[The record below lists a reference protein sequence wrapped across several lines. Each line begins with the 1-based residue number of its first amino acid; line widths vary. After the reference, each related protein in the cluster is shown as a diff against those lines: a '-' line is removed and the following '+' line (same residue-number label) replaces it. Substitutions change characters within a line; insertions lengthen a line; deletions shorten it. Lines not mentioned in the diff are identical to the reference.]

1 VSFLR
6 RPSLPSWGGQF
17 DGPTLVVTVN
27 ERELKMNK
35 KIISGTF
42 WLSFG
47 SIFSRILGILYL
59 IPWLYMIGSPYHQTA
74 AQALFNTAYT
84 PYALFIALGTAG
96 FPSAVARR
104 VAYFNGKD
112 EPQNARRVGQ
122 IGFVVLLV
130 SGVICGFLL
139 YILAPLIAHNS
150 PVKSTADAI
159 VAIRS
164 LVPAIIILPS
174 MSVLRGWFQGNSD
187 LKPYGISQLWE
198 QFIRIV
204 TILLGTYLIIEVF
217 GKSYRYAVFVS
228 VFAAFVGALAS
239 YAYLLNQLRGY
250 RAPAGNPDDRMSTSE
265 LFQMIKVVV
274 YESIPFIL
282 VGSGITLCQL
292 FDQLFFKQIMQG
304 VLHFSAI
311 HTQYAF
317 TIFSANPN
325 KITTVVVSLAMAISE
340 TSLPLISSKISDVQG
355 NRQGIQ
361 RDIDSNLNL
370 MIFFLLPAVLMVCAL
385 SYPIY
390 GIFFN
395 FDKLGGTYLIYN
407 VLQSFILGMAINVL
421 TVMQALRMS
430 KKATWILLVGL
441 AVKLV
446 LQYPLVY
453 FWQGLGAIIATSVA
467 FGVVLLASLHV
478 IRQHYSLNLH
488 HLGKIG
494 LVNLGLLVVIG
505 LLSLGSNLL
514 FPVVGLHSK
523 FVAMVYVAVWGL
535 IYLGIYLV
543 LANRSGLTEQLFH
556 KKLGYKYFRYKHF
569 G

>member
-1 VSFLR
+1 
-6 RPSLPSWGGQF
+6 
-17 DGPTLVVTVN
+17 
-27 ERELKMNK
+27 MNK

-47 SIFSRILGILYL
+47 SIASRILGIVYL

-112 EPQNARRVGQ
+112 EPENARRVGH
-122 IGFVVLLV
+122 IGFAVMLL
-130 SGVICGFLL
+130 SGVICGVLL
-139 YILAPLIAHNS
+139 YGLAPLIARNS
-150 PVKSTADAI
+150 PVASTNDAI
-159 VAIRS
+159 IAIRS
-164 LVPAIIILPS
+164 LVPAIVILPS

-187 LKPYGISQLWE
+187 LKPFGISQLWE
-198 QFIRIV
+198 QFVRIV
-204 TILLGTYLIIEVF
+204 TILVGTYLIIEVF
-217 GKSYRYAVFVS
+217 GNNYKYAVFVS
-228 VFAAFVGALAS
+228 VFAAFVGAVAS
-239 YAYLLNQLRGY
+239 YAYLLKKLAAYRQPTTSTANQASRRDLLR
-250 RAPAGNPDDRMSTSE
+250 
-265 LFQMIKVVV
+265 MIRVIV
-274 YESIPFIL
+274 YESIPFIF

-304 VLHFSAI
+304 ALHFSAV

-340 TSLPLISSKISDVQG
+340 TSLPLISSKIADIQA
-355 NRQGIQ
+355 NRTGIQ
-361 RDIDSNLNL
+361 RDITSNLNL
-370 MIFFLLPAVLMVCAL
+370 MVVCLLPAVLMVCAL

-395 FDKLGGTYLIYN
+395 FDRLGGTYLIYN

-430 KKATWILLVGL
+430 KRATVILLEGL
-441 AVKLV
+441 AIKLV

-453 FWQGLGAIIATSVA
+453 LWQGLGAILATGIA
-467 FGVVLLASLHV
+467 FGFVLYMSVRV
-478 IRQHYSLNLH
+478 IRRHYALNLH
-488 HLGKIG
+488 SLKTIG
-494 LVNLGLLVVIG
+494 LVNLAFLAVILLITVGMHLV
-505 LLSLGSNLL
+505 
-514 FPVVGLHSK
+514 FPLTELTSK
-523 FVAMVYVAVWGL
+523 LVAMVYVAVFGL
-535 IYLGIYLV
+535 LYLAIYLLLI
-543 LANRSGLTEQLFH
+543 NRTGLSEQLFH

>member
-1 VSFLR
+1 
-6 RPSLPSWGGQF
+6 
-17 DGPTLVVTVN
+17 
-27 ERELKMNK
+27 MNK

-47 SIFSRILGILYL
+47 SIVSRILGIIYL

-112 EPQNARRVGQ
+112 EPENARRVGR
-122 IGFVVLLV
+122 IGFAVMLA
-130 SGVICGFLL
+130 SGVLCGILL
-139 YILAPLIAHNS
+139 YALAPTIARNS
-150 PVKSTADAI
+150 PVDSTANAI
-159 VAIRS
+159 IAIRS
-164 LVPAIIILPS
+164 LVPAIVILPS

-187 LKPYGISQLWE
+187 LKPFGISQLWE

-204 TILLGTYLIIEVF
+204 TILVGTYLIIEAF
-217 GKSYRYAVFVS
+217 GNNYKYAVFVS

-239 YAYLLNQLRGY
+239 YAYLLRKLAAY
-250 RAPAGNPDDRMSTSE
+250 RAPAGTTLGPKASNRD
-265 LFQMIKVVV
+265 LLQMIRVIV
-274 YESIPFIL
+274 YESIPFIF

-304 VLHFSAI
+304 VLHFTAV

-325 KITTVVVSLAMAISE
+325 KITTVVISLAMAISE
-340 TSLPLISSKISDVQG
+340 TSLPLISSKIANIQA
-355 NRQGIQ
+355 NRDGIQ
-361 RDIDSNLNL
+361 RDISSNLNL
-370 MIFFLLPAVLMVCAL
+370 MVVFLLPAVLMVCAL

-395 FDKLGGTYLIYN
+395 FDRLGGSYLIYN

-430 KKATWILLVGL
+430 KKATWILLGGL
-441 AVKLV
+441 ALKLI

-453 FWQGLGAIIATSVA
+453 FWQGLGAILATSIA
-467 FGVVLLASLHV
+467 FAVVLFNSLRV
-478 IRQHYSLNLH
+478 IRQYYPLHLRSLL
-488 HLGKIG
+488 KIG
-494 LVNLGLLVVIG
+494 GVNLILLGVILVITG
-505 LLSLGSNLL
+505 GMHLV
-514 FPVVGLHSK
+514 FPVGAITSK
-523 FVAMVYVAVWGL
+523 IVAMVYVAVFGL
-535 IYLGIYLV
+535 LYLAIYLFLLNRFGI
-543 LANRSGLTEQLFH
+543 AEGLFH

>member
-1 VSFLR
+1 
-6 RPSLPSWGGQF
+6 
-17 DGPTLVVTVN
+17 
-27 ERELKMNK
+27 MNK

-47 SIFSRILGILYL
+47 SIASRILGIVYL

-112 EPQNARRVGQ
+112 EPENARRVGH
-122 IGFVVLLV
+122 IGFAVMLLSGVVCGVLLY
-130 SGVICGFLL
+130 G
-139 YILAPLIAHNS
+139 LAPLIARNS
-150 PVKSTADAI
+150 PVASTNDAI
-159 VAIRS
+159 IAIRS
-164 LVPAIIILPS
+164 LVPAIVILPS

-187 LKPYGISQLWE
+187 LKPFGISQLWE

-204 TILLGTYLIIEVF
+204 TILVGTYLIIEVF
-217 GKSYRYAVFVS
+217 GNNYKYAVFVS
-228 VFAAFVGALAS
+228 VFAAFVGAVAS
-239 YAYLLNQLRGY
+239 YAYLLKKLAAYRQLTTSTANQASRRNLLR
-250 RAPAGNPDDRMSTSE
+250 
-265 LFQMIKVVV
+265 MIRVIV
-274 YESIPFIL
+274 YESIPFIF

-304 VLHFSAI
+304 ALHFSAV

-340 TSLPLISSKISDVQG
+340 TSLPLISSKIADIQA
-355 NRQGIQ
+355 NRTGIQ
-361 RDIDSNLNL
+361 RDITSNLNL
-370 MIFFLLPAVLMVCAL
+370 MVVCLLPAVLMVCAL

-395 FDKLGGTYLIYN
+395 FDRLGGTYLIYN

-430 KKATWILLVGL
+430 KRATMILLEGL
-441 AVKLV
+441 AIKLV

-453 FWQGLGAIIATSVA
+453 LWQGLGAILATGIA
-467 FGVVLLASLHV
+467 FGFVLYMSVRV
-478 IRQHYSLNLH
+478 IRRHYALNLH
-488 HLGKIG
+488 SLKTIG
-494 LVNLGLLVVIG
+494 LVNLAFLAVILLITVGMHLV
-505 LLSLGSNLL
+505 
-514 FPVVGLHSK
+514 FPMTELTSK
-523 FVAMVYVAVWGL
+523 LVAMVYVAVFGL
-535 IYLGIYLV
+535 LYLAIYLLLI
-543 LANRSGLTEQLFH
+543 NRTGLSEQLFH